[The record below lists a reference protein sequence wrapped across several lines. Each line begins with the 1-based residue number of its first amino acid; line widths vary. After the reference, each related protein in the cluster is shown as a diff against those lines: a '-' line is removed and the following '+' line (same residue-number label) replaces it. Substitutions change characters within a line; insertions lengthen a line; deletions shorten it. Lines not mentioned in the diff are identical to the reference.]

1 VTFRDPAFL
10 LVLLLVPAA
19 AALYLR
25 AQRGRRRAA
34 AAFSSPATLPSV
46 APARPRWRR
55 HVPMAVYAVALAA
68 LAIALARPEATVAVP
83 EERASVVLALDT
95 SGSMQARDVA
105 PSRLQAVREAA
116 GGFVDDAPDSL
127 RVGAVAF
134 NHRVRRIE
142 TPEPDH
148 GEIKAL
154 LERLEPRGGT
164 ATGEALAAALRLL
177 EADRRDKAKRPP
189 AAVVLLSDGAAT
201 HGREPLPV
209 AREAARLGVPVHTV
223 ALGTDAGTIEV
234 PTPGGG
240 TRTEPVPPDRPTLE
254 RIAAI
259 SGGRAFDVEDA
270 GELGSVYDE
279 LGSRVATKEEKRE
292 VTAAF
297 AGAAALLLAGG
308 GLLSLR
314 WFGRLP

>member
-1 VTFRDPAFL
+1 MTFRDPVFL

-25 AQRGRRRAA
+25 AQRGRGRAA
-34 AAFSSPATLPSV
+34 AAFSSPATMPSLV
-46 APARPRWRR
+46 QARPRWRR
-55 HVPMAVYAVALAA
+55 HLPMAVYAVALAA
-68 LAIALARPEATVAVP
+68 LALALARPEATVAVP
-83 EERASVVLALDT
+83 EERASVVLAVDT
-95 SGSMQARDVA
+95 SGSMQARDVS

-134 NHRVRRIE
+134 NHRIRRIE

-148 GEIKAL
+148 GEIRTL
-154 LERLEPRGGT
+154 LESLRPRGGT
-164 ATGEALAAALRLL
+164 ATGEALAASLRLL
-177 EADRRDKAKRPP
+177 EAERRDKAKRPP

-201 HGREPLPV
+201 HGREPFPV
-209 AREAARLGVPVHTV
+209 AREAARLSVPVHTV
-223 ALGTDAGTIEV
+223 ALGTDGGTIEV
-234 PTPGGG
+234 RTPGAG
-240 TRTEPVPPDRPTLE
+240 TRTEPVPPDRRTLE

-259 SGGRAFDVEDA
+259 SGGRGFEVEDA

>member
-10 LVLLLVPAA
+10 LLLLLVPAA

-25 AQRGRRRAA
+25 EQRTRRGAA
-34 AAFSSPATLPSV
+34 AAFSTRALLPSV
-46 APARPRWRR
+46 APTRPRWRR
-55 HVPMAVYAVALAA
+55 HAPMVVYAAALAA
-68 LAIALARPEATVAVP
+68 LAVALARPEATVAVA

-105 PSRLQAVREAA
+105 PTRLQAVREAA

-142 TPEPDH
+142 TPETDH
-148 GEIKAL
+148 AEVRTL
-154 LERLEPRGGT
+154 VERLRPRGGT
-164 ATGEALAAALRLL
+164 ATGEALAASLRLL
-177 EADRRDKAKRPP
+177 EAERRDKARRPP

-223 ALGTDAGTIEV
+223 ALGTDGGTIEV
-234 PTPGGG
+234 RVPGGG
-240 TRTEPVPPDRPTLE
+240 TRTETVPPDRETLE
-254 RIAAI
+254 RIAAL
-259 SGGRAFDVEDA
+259 SGGRAFEVEEA
-270 GELGSVYDE
+270 GELASVYDE
-279 LGSRVATKEEKRE
+279 LGSRVATKEERRE